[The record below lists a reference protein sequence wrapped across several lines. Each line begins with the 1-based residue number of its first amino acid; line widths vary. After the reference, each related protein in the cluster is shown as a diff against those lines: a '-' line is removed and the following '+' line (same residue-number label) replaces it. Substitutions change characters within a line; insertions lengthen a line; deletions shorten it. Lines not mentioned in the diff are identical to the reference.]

1 MKKTNLIRATAL
13 ALVLSVLVSITLV
26 PSVATP
32 IFEDV
37 PDKYW
42 AAEHINRAYKE
53 GWVSGTLNTPERKL
67 FSPTTTLTTAEWC
80 AVVSNM
86 AFPGEANT
94 GTSTIADPGPV
105 ATPWYT
111 AHVQVLLRRQILQ
124 KLDGYNIT
132 GSITREAVVQMIYY
146 VAKNKLVYTPTAN
159 ELAAAKAKIK
169 DYDQLSKSYADA
181 MVAAVA
187 WGVISG
193 DENGNVNPQGLL
205 SRAEMAT
212 LACKMYDLI
221 VNRPT
226 IGSISEEPV
235 TLSLATHHWV
245 TDYWIQLSPE
255 MQNTMDRDAFNCAA
269 QTARDYWKI
278 RFAGN
283 PQPKSKGYGTVKNDQ
298 YNFACYTYDAKTTA
312 ITNVANAGSKIG
324 LLNLGSVKEES
335 GSYCD
340 YFTINDWTYDS
351 LVQTAEVKNIIN
363 DITKDMSD
371 RDVVLYCIKAVVDK
385 LDYQTGSV
393 GATWL
398 NGKTIGNCG
407 NYSSMIKQLLCIAGI
422 PNFTVTGTTKY
433 GDHEW
438 IQVRIDGKWYIV
450 DGTMAETRNNYEA
463 GILTFDTFNEN
474 WGGNTSTVNN
484 SDILA
489 RFRTLASYIPARSEM
504 YKYTDSYY

>member
-278 RFAGN
+278 RFSGN
-283 PQPKSKGYGTVKNDQ
+283 PTEKMKGYGVMDNDR
-298 YNFACYTYDAKTTA
+298 YNYACYTYDKKTIA
-312 ITNVANAGSKIG
+312 ITNVANAATKSG
-324 LLNLGSVKEES
+324 LLNLGTVKELS

-340 YFTINDWTYDS
+340 YFTADDLTYS
-351 LVQTAEVKNIIN
+351 NLLNTNEVKSIIRQ
-363 DITKDMSD
+363 ITETMSE
-371 RDVVLYCIKAVVDK
+371 RDVVIHCIKAVVDK
-385 LDYQTGSV
+385 LDYQAGG
-393 GATWL
+393 GATWR
-398 NGKTIGNCG
+398 NGRTIGDCDD
-407 NYSSMIKQLLCIAGI
+407 YSVMISQLLSIAGI
-422 PNFTVTGTTKY
+422 PNIFITGTTKY
-433 GDHEW
+433 GAHAW
-438 IQVRIDGKWYIV
+438 LQVRIGNQWYIV

-463 GILTFDTFNEN
+463 AIVSFSDFSDN
-474 WGGNTSTVNN
+474 WAGNVYTVN
-484 SDILA
+484 SDACYARYRALA
-489 RFRTLASYIPARSEM
+489 NYIPARSEM
-504 YKYTDSYY
+504 YKYTDSYYR